1 LRKTILGRGGQFIC
15 VNSRG
20 LIQTYGPGNKLTVT
34 GAHEP
39 TSNPEVNLLSP
50 EICEREP
57 CQYCQGI
64 DFSSL
69 LTDKKAELALS
80 LSTRQLIQSSKS
92 CPLCGLLSLSLV
104 DHSTFVSDDTRP
116 VLLRSKGDQGK
127 VEISFPSRETG
138 QEEMLSERCAE
149 LDVYINADC
158 MFPIPFPAMTL
169 LTSRAAPLPPGNFA
183 RRLPESPEDSRIVHE
198 WLVECMENHEKCKKA
213 PISNS
218 QRVLPSRLIN
228 VGPSDGSQD
237 PRLEEGQN
245 WQGEYLTLSHRWGDP
260 STITQTVKE
269 TLLRFKE
276 QIPFK
281 SLTRVF
287 QDAIKITRLL
297 HIKYIWVDSLC
308 IVQDSPADKEAE
320 ISRMAEIYENALL
333 NLSASIATS
342 SASALFTSRKMKNLV
357 KIPKNTPS
365 ESDIASPASFLT
377 NHTLASF
384 SDDVPNGT
392 LGSRGWCFRRC
403 WGRSQFPI
411 SDCPKIFS
419 WDHILSRNNLDQ
431 AIANSSVT

>member
-1 LRKTILGRGGQFIC
+1 
-15 VNSRG
+15 
-20 LIQTYGPGNKLTVT
+20 
-34 GAHEP
+34 
-39 TSNPEVNLLSP
+39 
-50 EICEREP
+50 
-57 CQYCQGI
+57 
-64 DFSSL
+64 
-69 LTDKKAELALS
+69 
-80 LSTRQLIQSSKS
+80 
-92 CPLCGLLSLSLV
+92 
-104 DHSTFVSDDTRP
+104 
-116 VLLRSKGDQGK
+116 
-127 VEISFPSRETG
+127 
-138 QEEMLSERCAE
+138 MLSERCAE
-149 LDVYINADC
+149 LDVYTNAD
-158 MFPIPFPAMTL
+158 
-169 LTSRAAPLPPGNFA
+169 SPLPPGNFA

-245 WQGEYLTLSHRWGDP
+245 WQGKYLTLSHRWGDP

-392 LGSRGWCFRRC
+392 LGSRGWCFQERLLSFRILHFGRDQLHWEC
-403 WGRSQFPI
+403 HEGIWSESSTKRHKRQKSGIRWLHLLPRNILLHYRQMYDEWYKAVSAYTNRELTDPIDKLPALAGASSRFNVFLNDAYAAGIWGGDLPQGLL
-411 SDCPKIFS
+411 
-419 WDHILSRNNLDQ
+419 WSR
-431 AIANSSVT
+431 